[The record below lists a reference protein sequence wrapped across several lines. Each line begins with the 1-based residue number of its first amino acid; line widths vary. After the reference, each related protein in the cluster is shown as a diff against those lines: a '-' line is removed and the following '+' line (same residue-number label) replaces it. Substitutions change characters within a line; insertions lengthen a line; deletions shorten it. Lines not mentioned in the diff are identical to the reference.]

1 MYEIGYEEYFYGDG
15 VCIVEWA
22 DLIEDIIPD
31 DAIRIQI
38 EYGDKEGERIY
49 RCTF

>member
-1 MYEIGYEEYFYGDG
+1 M
-15 VCIVEWA
+15 IVEWA

-31 DAIRIQI
+31 DAIRIRI